1 LLDYENAQIAHS
13 NEKALNG
20 LVKETKDENSKMRIL
35 TVSSKSSHS
44 ETGLTALQERSTA
57 DAAAVRHRL
66 HTSPPAQALMIDERL
81 KFSLSSP

>member
-35 TVSSKSSHS
+35 TVSSKSSQS
-44 ETGLTALQERSTA
+44 DTGLTASTGE
-57 DAAAVRHRL
+57 VHGGCSCGK
-66 HTSPPAQALMIDERL
+66 T
-81 KFSLSSP
+81 